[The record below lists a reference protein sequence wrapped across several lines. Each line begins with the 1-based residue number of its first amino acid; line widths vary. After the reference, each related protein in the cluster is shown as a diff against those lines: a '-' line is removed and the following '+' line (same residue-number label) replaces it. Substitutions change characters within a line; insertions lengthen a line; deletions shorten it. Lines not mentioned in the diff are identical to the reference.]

1 MSEPIVSDKKFCER
15 LRRQADDGHH
25 WDRAP
30 AMLRESAERI
40 ERLTR
45 GRDEWKEWHANMQA
59 LRDKHSASVDRLMA
73 ERDRLRAAL
82 ERVARWNEHFEYAFS
97 QDIMEFAREA
107 LQEPKP

>member
-40 ERLTR
+40 ERL
-45 GRDEWKEWHANMQA
+45 
-59 LRDKHSASVDRLMA
+59 
-73 ERDRLRAAL
+73 RAAL

>member
-1 MSEPIVSDKKFCER
+1 MSEHSKPLVVDLRKSANDCTLGNER
-15 LRRQADDGHH
+15 LAKQTLYSLAAD
-25 WDRAP
+25 A
-30 AMLRESAERI
+30 I
-40 ERLTR
+40 ERLER
-45 GRDEWKEWHANMQA
+45 ELHAVTTNSGSTA
-59 LRDKHSASVDRLMA
+59 HWTSLVA